1 MTTSL
6 RTAMIV
12 FCAILASAAT
22 IWLALEVRGE
32 MMPGWAA
39 ALGPILLGATLIA
52 HLRRQRK

>member
-1 MTTSL
+1 MTTSF

-22 IWLALEVRGE
+22 IWLALEVKGE

-39 ALGPILLGATLIA
+39 AMGPPLLAATLVV